1 VTFLR
6 VLASSV
12 EAPRERR
19 RISPAAWVVALSIL
33 VALLGCSPSPETKP
47 HPPTTC
53 AWPEPACCSKPPS
66 VGVAWLR
73 DLRAE
78 RWGTP

>member
-1 VTFLR
+1 VTGLR

-33 VALLGCSPSPETKP
+33 VALLAGC
-47 HPPTTC
+47 
-53 AWPEPACCSKPPS
+53 A
-66 VGVAWLR
+66 R
-73 DLRAE
+73 
-78 RWGTP
+78 